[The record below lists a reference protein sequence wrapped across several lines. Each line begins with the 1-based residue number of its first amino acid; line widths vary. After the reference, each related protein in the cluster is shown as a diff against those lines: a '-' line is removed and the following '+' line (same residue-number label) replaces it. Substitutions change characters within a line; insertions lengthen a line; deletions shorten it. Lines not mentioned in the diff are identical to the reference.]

1 MDPITGG
8 SASGH
13 TATGGSTSSRTVGAP
28 RRRRLRF
35 VPLIALL
42 VGLAEL
48 AVFVAVSKWISVG
61 WAIVAGLSFTV
72 LGGVLLKREGVRSW
86 RRFRDSARQ
95 GQPAGNQVLDGMV
108 GLGAALLL
116 FVPGFLTGLA
126 GLALLIPPVRL
137 FAAGRL
143 RGATEKRVSS
153 RTAGDLFGPRQ
164 VRVQRPTKT
173 STTPSND
180 EVVEGEI
187 VD

>member
-8 SASGH
+8 SA
-13 TATGGSTSSRTVGAP
+13 ASTSARTAGAAP

-35 VPLIALL
+35 VPVIALL
-42 VGLAEL
+42 VGLVEL
-48 AVFVAVSKWISVG
+48 VVFIAVSQWIGLV
-61 WAIVAGLSFTV
+61 WAILAGLAFTL
-72 LGGVLLKREGVRSW
+72 LGAFLLKREGVRSW

-95 GQPAGNQVLDGMV
+95 GVPAGNQVVDGMV
-108 GLGAALLL
+108 GLSAALLL
-116 FVPGFLTGLA
+116 LVPGFLTGLT
-126 GLALLIPPVRL
+126 GLALLIPPVRRI
-137 FAAGRL
+137 ATGRV

-164 VRVQRPTKT
+164 VRVQRSTKA
-173 STTPSND
+173 STTPSSD